1 MRLSIGEMCVLYWS
15 SLSVPIFLHAVYFA
29 VIGFVC
35 KGSGIVFDFFVRLGC
50 VWGLLI
56 IGWSG
61 EYIDNRWL
69 SGETLRMPIS
79 ICTNTYFLLLWNVTM
94 TRKDAFWFRTY
105 KLNAW
110 KWLILMISLIYIL
123 KIKLVNCLVY
133 LTRSHLMNHVTCHSI
148 GFILCIWRI
157 L

>member
-61 EYIDNRWL
+61 EYIDNR
-69 SGETLRMPIS
+69 
-79 ICTNTYFLLLWNVTM
+79 
-94 TRKDAFWFRTY
+94 
-105 KLNAW
+105 
-110 KWLILMISLIYIL
+110 
-123 KIKLVNCLVY
+123 
-133 LTRSHLMNHVTCHSI
+133 
-148 GFILCIWRI
+148 
-157 L
+157 